1 MRNDVHILSPSLL
14 RDIISQLLGT
24 VFDRRRG
31 RDGAGYDMDAI
42 GGESLF
48 YAAPVVDAWEEGA
61 GEVEFVEAEEA
72 VGEDDGV

>member
-1 MRNDVHILSPSLL
+1 
-14 RDIISQLLGT
+14 
-24 VFDRRRG
+24 
-31 RDGAGYDMDAI
+31 MDAI

-61 GEVEFVEAEEA
+61 GEAEFFEAEEA